1 MNALD
6 DKTAGGAV
14 LTSSL
19 GFGFADRRRPVPDV
33 ADGSPPMLTQTA
45 LRSTNWQRR
54 CERWGCLMAA
64 AQAGERQAYEQ
75 LLRELDGWLRRY
87 YARRLPPA
95 AAEDARQDAL
105 LAVHARRNAYSPA
118 RPFGPWVAA
127 IARYK
132 WIDQVRDVSRSA
144 ALSLDDDIPVE
155 NCVGEPAMATMAV
168 DDLLRQLKP
177 AQARVIRL
185 VKLEGASIED
195 ASSATGQS
203 AALVKVNI
211 HRGLKKLAALAAGV
225 AVAPARTAA
234 TPREDLQTRPK
245 QTGVETMAALPLIV
259 FDVNETLL
267 DLGTME
273 PTFRRIF
280 GEKGAM
286 RLWFADLIL
295 YSAAL
300 TVAGCY
306 VPFTDIGAAVMK
318 MLADTR
324 GIKIG
329 DKDKTELTEKFS
341 TMPPYPEVPAALRK
355 LRNAGFRLFTL
366 TDNLLDVQTRQLEHG
381 GIVDLFERR
390 FSADGVK
397 HHKPSREAYGYVER
411 ELGAR
416 PAELCLIACHTWD
429 TLGAVAAGWEAA
441 LIKRV
446 GNDVLGVGPQPHF
459 VGNDLNDV
467 ADQIIARYKRAA

>member
-1 MNALD
+1 M
-6 DKTAGGAV
+6 
-14 LTSSL
+14 
-19 GFGFADRRRPVPDV
+19 P
-33 ADGSPPMLTQTA
+33 
-45 LRSTNWQRR
+45 
-54 CERWGCLMAA
+54 
-64 AQAGERQAYEQ
+64 
-75 LLRELDGWLRRY
+75 
-87 YARRLPPA
+87 
-95 AAEDARQDAL
+95 
-105 LAVHARRNAYSPA
+105 
-118 RPFGPWVAA
+118 
-127 IARYK
+127 
-132 WIDQVRDVSRSA
+132 
-144 ALSLDDDIPVE
+144 
-155 NCVGEPAMATMAV
+155 
-168 DDLLRQLKP
+168 
-177 AQARVIRL
+177 
-185 VKLEGASIED
+185 
-195 ASSATGQS
+195 
-203 AALVKVNI
+203 
-211 HRGLKKLAALAAGV
+211 
-225 AVAPARTAA
+225 
-234 TPREDLQTRPK
+234 
-245 QTGVETMAALPLIV
+245 ALPLIV

-273 PTFRRIF
+273 PTFERIF

-286 RLWFADLIL
+286 RLWFAALIL

-341 TMPPYPEVPAALRK
+341 TMPPYAEVPAALRK

-366 TDNLLDVQTRQLEHG
+366 TDNLLEVQTRQLEHG

-416 PAELCLIACHTWD
+416 PSELCLIACHTWD

-467 ADQIIARYKRAA
+467 ADQIIARHKRAA